1 MDKVYSNW
9 FNKAPADGKRMRFS
23 TRSYTIQQAVHGAG
37 VLALVVSTMSFQP
50 TMAEDNHPPMALPGS
65 SNGQHAHH
73 GLRQVPAGPEP
84 QVKLVVTPDEVD
96 GYNVF
101 LRVKRFRFSPKQ
113 TGKHSDKFE
122 GHAHLFVNGQKK
134 MRLYGPW
141 FHVPNAWLQPGKNVV
156 VVTLNDNRHAQWAT
170 EDGEI
175 AIQTELINGLFDGIE
190 IEHHLVGEIPTFQ
203 VPEGADVRLSLFA
216 PDPVQ
221 LHLHA
226 YDILAEAGPQVPAV
240 IAFRADHTGRFAIVV
255 HDGNDLLGRKERAVA
270 YVEVRHR

>member
-1 MDKVYSNW
+1 
-9 FNKAPADGKRMRFS
+9 
-23 TRSYTIQQAVHGAG
+23 
-37 VLALVVSTMSFQP
+37 
-50 TMAEDNHPPMALPGS
+50 MAEESHPATALHGS
-65 SNGQHAHH
+65 DHGQRAHH
-73 GLRQVPAGPEP
+73 RLRRVPAGPEP
-84 QVKLVVTPDEVD
+84 QVDLVATPDDVD

-101 LRVKRFRFSPKQ
+101 LCAKRFRFSPER

-122 GHAHLFVNGQKK
+122 GHAYLYVNGQKK

-141 FHVPNAWLQPGKNVV
+141 FHVPNAWLQPGKSVV

-175 AIQTELINGLFDGIE
+175 AIQTELINGLFDGVE

-203 VPEGADVRLSLFA
+203 VPEGADVRLRLTA

-226 YDILAEAGPQVPAV
+226 YDIIAEAGPQIPAV

-255 HDGNDLLGRKERAVA
+255 HDDNDLLGREEHAVA